1 MNWNNIGKR
10 DILIFLKFENI
21 DLIQDIRN
29 KFDPLANII
38 APHIT
43 LAFPFLDNMSN
54 EELIIKL
61 YIITS
66 PAGVGKN
73 TISKL
78 PQITENIYKF
88 RSNYILISINN

>member
-1 MNWNNIGKR
+1 MNCNNIGKR
-10 DILIFLKFENI
+10 DILIFPKFENI

-38 APHIT
+38 APNIT
-43 LAFPFLDNMSN
+43 LAFPFLDNMPN

-66 PAGVGKN
+66 PAGVGKS

-78 PQITENIYKF
+78 PQITEKNI
-88 RSNYILISINN
+88 

>member
-1 MNWNNIGKR
+1 MNCNNIGKR
-10 DILIFLKFENI
+10 DILIFPKFENI

-66 PAGVGKN
+66 PAGVGKS

-88 RSNYILISINN
+88 RSNYILNSINN